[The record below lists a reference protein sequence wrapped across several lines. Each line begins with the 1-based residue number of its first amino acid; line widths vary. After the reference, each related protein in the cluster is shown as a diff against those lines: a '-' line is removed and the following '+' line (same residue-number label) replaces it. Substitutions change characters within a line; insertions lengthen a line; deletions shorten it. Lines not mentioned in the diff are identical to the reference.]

1 MKKRIVL
8 CDDHVLFLE
17 GLEKL
22 IGTENNY
29 EVMAS
34 YSNPANCIA
43 YIKKTPPDIFIC
55 DLNLEKTDGFEIISQ
70 LKPYLTHTLTI
81 ILTAYNEDFLID
93 KARKMGIN
101 CFVQKSASREE
112 FFEIFQRT
120 PGDEF
125 YTNVAKKNMKAFG
138 QHETNFK
145 QKFKLSAKEIEIIRL
160 VAKGKTSQE
169 IGDQLFLSRFTIET
183 HRRNIGKKLGISGIT
198 SLIQFANENHLLD

>member
-29 EVMAS
+29 EVIAS
-34 YSNPANCIA
+34 YSHPASCIEF
-43 YIKKTPPDIFIC
+43 IKKSPPDIFIC
-55 DLNLEKTDGFEIISQ
+55 DLNLEKVDGFEIISQ
-70 LKPYLTHTLTI
+70 LKPFLSETLII
-81 ILTAYNEDFLID
+81 ILTAYNEDFLME
-93 KARKMGIN
+93 KARKMGIH
-101 CFVQKSASREE
+101 CFVQKSASKEE
-112 FFEIFQRT
+112 FFEIFKRT

-125 YTNVAKKNMKAFG
+125 YTNIAKSPNNAFSKN
-138 QHETNFK
+138 ETDFK
-145 QKFKLSAKEIEIIRL
+145 QKFKLSAKEIEIIKL